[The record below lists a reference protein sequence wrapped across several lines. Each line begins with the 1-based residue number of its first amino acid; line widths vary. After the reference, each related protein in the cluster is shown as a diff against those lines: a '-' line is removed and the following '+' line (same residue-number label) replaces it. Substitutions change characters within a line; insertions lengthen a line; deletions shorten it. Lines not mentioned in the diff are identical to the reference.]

1 MIVEDDPVIEKTI
14 KQFLQARDYIVVL
27 AAHLT
32 AVDRDF
38 KYNQPDLV
46 IMDLILPYYSGFH
59 WLELIRK
66 NSQVPVIFLTSA
78 GDDPN
83 LITAMN
89 LGADDFLGKP
99 IDLSVLL
106 AKVQGVMR
114 RVYKYQVAQTQ
125 IQRGNYLLDIS
136 DHQIRYEQKLINL
149 TPIETKLLSLL
160 FEHPNALITRHEMIN
175 HLWESDDY
183 IDQNALSVAINRLRR
198 KIAPIGLAEK
208 LVTIKGSGYRLF
220 LEEIH
225 G

>member
-114 RVYKYQVAQTQ
+114 RVYKYQVAQAQ
-125 IQRGNYLLDIS
+125 IQRGNYL
-136 DHQIRYEQKLINL
+136 Y
-149 TPIETKLLSLL
+149 
-160 FEHPNALITRHEMIN
+160 F
-175 HLWESDDY
+175 
-183 IDQNALSVAINRLRR
+183 
-198 KIAPIGLAEK
+198 
-208 LVTIKGSGYRLF
+208 
-220 LEEIH
+220 
-225 G
+225 